1 MVNTTGGNVT
11 TGQEQTVAVL
21 SARVRER
28 IESGRRMRQSEL
40 ARALDLHPSHVCL
53 IFAGKRKPSLD
64 VAAGLAKRLR
74 VSLDDLYA
82 YLVMARPQGSTL
94 TVN

>member
-1 MVNTTGGNVT
+1 MADTTSTMT
-11 TGQEQTVAVL
+11 TDVTVAVI
-21 SARVRER
+21 SARVIER
-28 IESGRRMRQSEL
+28 IESGRKRRQGEL
-40 ARALDLHPSHVCL
+40 AREMQLHPSHVSL

-64 VAAGLAKRLR
+64 VAAGLARRLR

-82 YLVMARPQGSTL
+82 YLVTRGSMPTPNTL

>member
-1 MVNTTGGNVT
+1 M
-11 TGQEQTVAVL
+11 Q
-21 SARVRER
+21 
-28 IESGRRMRQSEL
+28 
-40 ARALDLHPSHVCL
+40 LHPSHVSL

-64 VAAGLAKRLR
+64 VAAGLARRLR

-82 YLVMARPQGSTL
+82 YLVTRGSMPTPNTL